1 MGVFASKRTY
11 NIKVADLTPVA
22 EELMDYFKKLE
33 YEVKGD
39 KTITNGW
46 HVSISKGGIF
56 KSVLGMKTALN
67 IEIEPQGNTTTAKAD
82 VGIFGL
88 QVIPSMVMLF
98 IAWPVLLTQ
107 IWGLVQQSNLDD
119 EALNKIGESLL
130 SMTEK
135 AIEQNPLI
143 AASMDAKFCPHCGSK
158 LVVPAKFCPECGGK
172 IE

>member
-1 MGVFASKRTY
+1 MGVFASTRTY

-22 EELMDYFKKLE
+22 EDLIEHFKKQDF
-33 YEVKGD
+33 EVKGE

-46 HVSISKGGIF
+46 HISISKGGIF
-56 KSVLGMKTALN
+56 KSVLGLKTALN
-67 IEIEPQGNTTTAKAD
+67 VEIEPQGNTTTAKAD

-88 QVIPSMVMLF
+88 QAIPSMVMLF

-107 IWGLVQQSNLDD
+107 IWGLVQQANLDD
-119 EALNKIGESLL
+119 EALNKIGESLM

-135 AIEQNPLI
+135 AVQENPLA
-143 AASMDAKFCPHCGSK
+143 AASIDVKFCPSCGSK
-158 LVVPAKFCPECGGK
+158 LVVPAKFCPECGSK

>member
-1 MGVFASKRTY
+1 MGVFASIRTF

-22 EELMDYFKKLE
+22 EELMEYYKKQG
-33 YEVKGD
+33 YEVKGE

-56 KSVLGMKTALN
+56 KSVVGLKTALN

-88 QVIPSMVMLF
+88 QAIPSAVMLF

-107 IWGLVQQSNLDD
+107 IWGLVQQANLDD
-119 EALNKIGESLL
+119 EALNKIGEVLM

-135 AIEQNPLI
+135 AIKDNPLI
-143 AASMDAKFCPHCGSK
+143 AASMDAKFCPACGSK
-158 LVVPAKFCPECGGK
+158 LVIPSKFCPECGGK
-172 IE
+172 LE